1 MESSESRT
9 SEHTKNKMN
18 RTKSLESKKLSKQR
32 EIDCP
37 SKESLD
43 VLNLNLK
50 KVKNMSRMNKD

>member
-32 EIDCP
+32 EIDRP
-37 SKESLD
+37 SKESLH
-43 VLNLNLK
+43 VLNLK